1 MASRLLRFEGIL
13 VSIVV
18 KIAVRLAVNVSQ
30 DKAMHLD
37 VTPNREYRSYED
49 VGLYV
54 RSCSVQKS
62 A

>member
-1 MASRLLRFEGIL
+1 
-13 VSIVV
+13 
-18 KIAVRLAVNVSQ
+18 
-30 DKAMHLD
+30 MHLD

-62 A
+62 VLLISCLDSRA